1 VKHNRV
7 LIVPC
12 SGIGKTYGSVARE
25 SAFIVTENLRPEM
38 TQIMAL
44 SRLVPEESD
53 SRPDIEGAISI
64 TIDGCKLACAAKVVA
79 KTGGTVA
86 HALQVLDAYRA
97 HPDLRPDGIAELNE
111 AGKKLAAVLAEEVA
125 ALVDTM
131 EEKHDA

>member
-1 VKHNRV
+1 VKHKRV

-53 SRPDIEGAISI
+53 SRPDIERAISI

-79 KTGGTVA
+79 KMGGTVA

-97 HPDLRPDGIAELNE
+97 HPDLKPDGIAELNE